1 MLMHNLLCIS
11 IYIKQDP
18 MPHKSLTDQNRK
30 RLEYLSTFL
39 RELRLNEGMTQKEL
53 SQNLNL
59 HRNTIIR
66 VENNHNITI
75 LTVFELADA
84 LNISLSEL
92 FQDID

>member
-1 MLMHNLLCIS
+1 
-11 IYIKQDP
+11 
-18 MPHKSLTDQNRK
+18 MPLNPLTDQNRK